1 MSNQGTW
8 CDNIIIQAV
17 ANAFNCVIYI
27 TESNINSPEATIV
40 TPVIRQE
47 GQKTIFIGYIDGLY
61 YVSAVTDRNSQN
73 NTGWNTWRESYQKL
87 KTKTQEWLKK
97 ERDRVKKC
105 KAAETDNE
113 RQSRLSKQRDSRKKK
128 LSAEKNEKREFR
140 KGRRAG
146 KTKYLKKLPITQKR
160 AQITLTCFISPMN
173 IYIGSELSLMKY
185 GHIFLCRHAL
195 AWTTWPL

>member
-73 NTGWNTWRESYQKL
+73 NTG
-87 KTKTQEWLKK
+87 
-97 ERDRVKKC
+97 
-105 KAAETDNE
+105 
-113 RQSRLSKQRDSRKKK
+113 
-128 LSAEKNEKREFR
+128 
-140 KGRRAG
+140 
-146 KTKYLKKLPITQKR
+146 
-160 AQITLTCFISPMN
+160 
-173 IYIGSELSLMKY
+173 
-185 GHIFLCRHAL
+185 
-195 AWTTWPL
+195 